1 MSPPRRLPRTQC
13 QPGVAPAAVVR
24 IEEASDSKRRA
35 RVLAESRL
43 RLGSG
48 RLQADLFRIAWRRL
62 RAARASGD
70 SADSDELPT
79 VPALEPAGA
88 GHALADVA

>member
-1 MSPPRRLPRTQC
+1 
-13 QPGVAPAAVVR
+13 VVR

-62 RAARASGD
+62 RAARALGD
-70 SADSDELPT
+70 SADSGELPT
-79 VPALEPAGA
+79 VPAPEPAGA
-88 GHALADVA
+88 GHALAEVA